1 LTFPTTSTPFV
12 TVLAQLLLLT
22 GLTPTPT
29 AKDDEEDDEALE
41 DREKLLRRGLDKF
54 ETVST

>member
-1 LTFPTTSTPFV
+1 
-12 TVLAQLLLLT
+12 
-22 GLTPTPT
+22 LTPTPT